1 MVLDHSKHSMLVGSQ
16 ATEFAI
22 KMGFP
27 AENLSSEFS
36 IDQWNQWKKNSC
48 QPNFW
53 INVRPDPKM
62 NCGPYD
68 PLANIEFNNNN
79 HYKIDQNNHDTAGI
93 VAMDSRGRIA
103 SGTTTNGLKYKIP
116 G

>member
-1 MVLDHSKHSMLVGSQ
+1 MVLDHSEHSMLVGSQ

-22 KMGFP
+22 KMGFQ

-36 IDQWNQWKKNSC
+36 LDQWKKWKTSNC

-53 INVRPDPKM
+53 TNVKPDPKKH
-62 NCGPYD
+62 CGPYH
-68 PLANIEFNNNN
+68 PLSNIDFDNKD

-93 VAMDSRGRIA
+93 VAMDSQGKIA